1 MLCRKAR
8 VPCSDTRGQI
18 TSHRAR
24 STIATQLYNAN
35 EPMSLLA
42 LKEWLGHRCLESA
55 QWYAA
60 VTPEK
65 LTQAYADARYF
76 ERNVAV
82 VQVLLD
88 RDAIESGA
96 AAKGEPYKY
105 VHLGHGYCANPY
117 WTQCSHRMACQRR
130 DFYVPGV
137 STKARMSSKQTL
149 TTSVFSNKFQ

>member
-8 VPCSDTRGQI
+8 VPRSDVRGQI

-35 EPMSLLA
+35 QPMSLLA
-42 LKEWLGHRCLESA
+42 LKEWLGHRCLEST

-65 LTQAYADARYF
+65 LTQAYVDARYL

-82 VQVLLD
+82 VQVLLH
-88 RDAIESGA
+88 RAAIESGA
-96 AAKGEPYKY
+96 AAKG
-105 VHLGHGYCANPY
+105 
-117 WTQCSHRMACQRR
+117 
-130 DFYVPGV
+130 
-137 STKARMSSKQTL
+137 
-149 TTSVFSNKFQ
+149 